1 MIEGLWSQVQHFLQ
15 QGGSILWAILLVALM
30 IFAISTERA
39 LYVLFGYPRQ
49 SKQWLQQWQSF
60 TNNQSWMALRIRQAI
75 LASSQIELNRALWLL
90 KSCVVVCPLLGL
102 TGTVAGM
109 ISVFEEL
116 SFTGNGNPRLL
127 SSGIFQATIP
137 TMAGMLIGIIGM
149 ILRQQILR
157 LTQKRQRSFAHSMS
171 IEHQEEKP

>member
-1 MIEGLWSQVQHFLQ
+1 M
-15 QGGSILWAILLVALM
+15 
-30 IFAISTERA
+30 T
-39 LYVLFGYPRQ
+39 
-49 SKQWLQQWQSF
+49 
-60 TNNQSWMALRIRQAI
+60 LRIRQAI
-75 LASSQIELNRALWLL
+75 LASSQIELSRMLWLL

-109 ISVFEEL
+109 ITVFEGL

-157 LTQKRQRSFAHSMS
+157 LTQQRQRHFAQTLL
-171 IEHQEEKP
+171 ITHQENKL